1 MDEAETRK
9 IIDDKLIEAGWVI
22 QDKNRLNLLASLG
35 IAVRELDTLTGPADY
50 ALFICGVV
58 CGIIEAKREGSD
70 LGHVDGQSMRY
81 ATSDIKFVER
91 AVADSSP
98 LPFIY
103 EATNNEIRFLD
114 ARDPAPRSRN
124 LFHFHRPETLKSW
137 LEEGDTL
144 RARLQQLPELNTENL
159 RACQIDA
166 IQGIEES
173 LKVAKPRALL
183 QMATGSGKTY
193 TAVTQI
199 YRLAKFAKIKRA
211 LFLVDR
217 GNLATNAKDEFE
229 QFVIPHD
236 GRKFTQHYNVNILGR
251 AGIPDATKVT
261 ISTIQRMYSQ
271 LTDQELDDEADERSG
286 FEVEANTAN
295 REPRP
300 VSYNPDFP
308 IEEFDI
314 IIIDECHRS
323 IYNLWRQVLEYFDAF
338 LIGLTATPTRK
349 TIGFFNQ
356 NLVSEYTHEDAV
368 VDKVNVGYDI
378 YRIKTEM
385 TERGNLIDAGT
396 TVEIRDRLTKKKR
409 LEVLD
414 EEEEWLA
421 RQLDRSV
428 LAPNQIRTVIQAFKD
443 RCLPECFPDRK
454 WRSSLTPTLSQGERE
469 QESPLPLGEDLGEGN
484 TMEWVP
490 KTLVFAK
497 DDDHC
502 DRIVDAVREIFNE
515 GNAFCKKITYKIGK
529 KNAEEA
535 IKAFRTDPQFR
546 IAVTVDMIA
555 TGTDIRPLEC
565 VMFMRDVKS
574 QAYYEQMK
582 GRGTRV
588 ISRDELHKVTPDAP
602 GKSRFVL
609 VDCVGVTETDKTET
623 KSLETKPSV
632 STAKLME
639 QVARGDRHSDTL
651 RALGNRMIR
660 LDLKLNEQQRKRV
673 NEVFRS
679 LSLEGE
685 GRGEGE
691 YTPTLGERT
700 AIEIREPVPDYLIDN
715 ARKLRKN
722 QTDAEALLWQLLRN
736 RQIQNAKFRRQHPI
750 NPYILDFYCHEKK
763 LAIELDGGQHN
774 TDEGKVVDQRRT
786 DFLNSKGIRVLR
798 FWNNEVLQKTESVLE
813 LIYNALLPHP
823 NPLPE
828 GKDFTTLPL
837 HLGEGWGE
845 GYLPQTSLA
854 AVAGNLIHATNE
866 ESLIDEAK
874 IHANTEEPTEK
885 DIQAAFKPTADNLI
899 KPFHNPDLRDLIEEL
914 RKDTDQL
921 IDDSPD
927 KVLPGTGY
935 DVEKA
940 EGLIQ
945 NWQQFI
951 QDHKDEFD
959 AIQLIYQQPYQ
970 KRHLSYEQIE
980 KLAEEIQ
987 QPPYHLAPIEVWKA
1001 YEQLEKSKV
1010 KGVPPK
1016 ELLTN
1021 IVSLI
1026 RFSTGLSDVLE
1037 PFTEL
1042 VNNRFENWLKQQA
1055 QASPLPQGEDL
1066 GEGARGEGRFSP
1078 EQLAWLHRIK
1088 DQIAQNAEMTVD
1100 DFNYIPFNQE
1110 GGLLK
1115 ARELFGK
1122 DLDNIIQELNG
1133 YLIA

>member
-1 MDEAETRK
+1 MDT
-9 IIDDKLIEAGWVI
+9 D
-22 QDKNRLNLLASLG
+22 
-35 IAVRELDTLTGPADY
+35 TGPADY
-50 ALFICGVV
+50 MLFIDGKA
-58 CGIIEAKREGSD
+58 CGIIEAKREGYN
-70 LGHVDGQSMRY
+70 LGDVVQQSRRY
-81 ATSDIKFVER
+81 AISHTKHIER
-91 AVADSSP
+91 WANH
-98 LPFIY
+98 LPFTY
-103 EATNNEIRFLD
+103 EATNYEIRFCD
-114 ARDPAPRSRN
+114 WRDPYARSRN
-124 LFHFHRPETLKSW
+124 VFHFHRPETLLEW
-137 LEEGDTL
+137 LQEEETL
-144 RARLQQLPELNTENL
+144 RARFQKLPELNTEKL
-159 RACQIDA
+159 RLCQIDA
-166 IQGIEES
+166 IHGIENS
-173 LKVAKPRALL
+173 LKAAKPRALL

-193 TAVTQI
+193 TAVTQV

-271 LTDQELDDEADERSG
+271 LTGQELDDEADEHSG
-286 FEVEANTAN
+286 FEIEARTVSK
-295 REPRP
+295 EPRP
-300 VSYNPDFP
+300 VTYNSNIP
-308 IEEFDI
+308 IEEFDV

-338 LIGLTATPTRK
+338 LIGLTATPTKK

-385 TERGNLIDAGT
+385 TEKGNLIDAGT
-396 TVEIRDRLTKKKR
+396 TVEIRDRMTKQKR

-414 EEEEWLA
+414 DEEKWLA
-421 RQLDRSV
+421 QQLDRSV
-428 LAPNQIRTVIQAFKD
+428 LAPNQIRTVIQAYKD
-443 RCLPECFPDRK
+443 RCLKECFPERK
-454 WRSSLTPTLSQGERE
+454 WQA
-469 QESPLPLGEDLGEGN
+469 DK
-484 TMEWVP
+484 MEWVP

-502 DRIVDAVREIFNE
+502 DRIVDAVREVFDE
-515 GNAFCKKITYKIGK
+515 GNAFCKKITYKVGK
-529 KNAEEA
+529 PQAEVA
-535 IKAFRTDPQFR
+535 IKAFRTDPQYR
-546 IAVTVDMIA
+546 ITVTVDMIA
-555 TGTDIRPLEC
+555 TGTDIKPLEC
-565 VMFMRDVKS
+565 VLFMRDVKS

-632 STAKLME
+632 STKKLME
-639 QVARGDRHSDTL
+639 QVARGDRNVDTL

-660 LDLKLNEQQRKRV
+660 LDLKLNEQQRKKV
-673 NEVFRS
+673 NE
-679 LSLEGE
+679 LAGKPLALIAGE
-685 GRGEGE
+685 
-691 YTPTLGERT
+691 
-700 AIEIREPVPDYLIDN
+700 
-715 ARKLRKN
+715 
-722 QTDAEALLWQLLRN
+722 
-736 RQIQNAKFRRQHPI
+736 
-750 NPYILDFYCHEKK
+750 
-763 LAIELDGGQHN
+763 
-774 TDEGKVVDQRRT
+774 
-786 DFLNSKGIRVLR
+786 
-798 FWNNEVLQKTESVLE
+798 
-813 LIYNALLPHP
+813 
-823 NPLPE
+823 
-828 GKDFTTLPL
+828 
-837 HLGEGWGE
+837 
-845 GYLPQTSLA
+845 
-854 AVAGNLIHATNE
+854 LIHATNE
-866 ESLIDEAK
+866 EPLIEAAK
-874 IHANTEEPTEK
+874 IHAKTEEPTEK
-885 DIQAAFKPTADNLI
+885 DIQAAFRPKADILI
-899 KPFHNPDLRDLIEEL
+899 KPFHNPDLRELIEQL
-914 RKDTDQL
+914 RKNTDQL

-927 KVLPGTGY
+927 KIDEQGTGY

-940 EGLIQ
+940 QGLIK

-951 QDHKDEFD
+951 TDHQNELD

-987 QPPYHLAPIEVWKA
+987 QPPYNLAPIEVWKA
-1001 YEQLEKSKV
+1001 YKQLEKSRV
-1010 KGVPPK
+1010 KGVPSK

-1042 VNNRFENWLKQQA
+1042 VNNRFENWLKQQDKDFK
-1055 QASPLPQGEDL
+1055 PD
-1066 GEGARGEGRFSP
+1066 
-1078 EQLAWLHRIK
+1078 QLAWLNKIK
-1088 DQIAQNAEMTVD
+1088 DQIAQNAEMTVE

-1122 DLDNIIQELNG
+1122 DLDNLIQELNG
-1133 YLIA
+1133 YLIS